1 VLGFVDKA
9 KRWLLNQSDEP
20 RRALRTAQPEI
31 VVHYWD
37 GAAPDGR
44 QLRDISETGAYIYTA
59 ERWYIGTIVRIIL
72 QGTQTIQLADGMTA
86 PKCSTCVRA
95 VVVRHGTD
103 GVGVEFI
110 FGDAEEEKTLRAFL
124 SSIPVQ
130 PGRLPALTGPSHR
143 SGQALIEFSL
153 IIPLVFLLAINAVN
167 FGGFIF
173 AWITVA
179 NAARSGAQ
187 YMIMSSASGTETPAT
202 TGQITGLITTD
213 VGSLLRGSSVCVVS
227 GNPSVAP
234 CVVATCTNNTA
245 AANGCTTLFDPEAPA
260 YTLATVDVTY
270 TYKPFIPLFPVL
282 GIWATMSTTALH
294 RKAVMRMLQ

>member
-1 VLGFVDKA
+1 MLGFVNKA
-9 KRWLLNQSDEP
+9 KRWLLNEGDEP
-20 RRALRTAQPEI
+20 RRARRTAQPEI

-44 QLRDISETGAYIYTA
+44 QLRDISETGAYIYTP
-59 ERWYIGTIVRIIL
+59 ERWYLGTIVRIIL
-72 QGTQTIQLADGMTA
+72 QGTQTIKLADGATV
-86 PKCSTCVRA
+86 PKASTCVRA

-110 FGDAEEEKTLRAFL
+110 FGDVEEEKALRAFL

-130 PGRLPALTGPSHR
+130 PPRIPVLTGPSQR
-143 SGQALIEFSL
+143 KGQALIVFAL
-153 IIPLVFLLAINAVN
+153 IIPLVFLLAVNAVN

-187 YMIMSSASGTETPAT
+187 YMIMSSASGTATPAT
-202 TGQITGLITTD
+202 TAQITALITSD
-213 VGSLLRGSSVCVVS
+213 VSSLLNRSSI
-227 GNPSVAP
+227 
-234 CVVATCTNNTA
+234 VVATCTNNTTA
-245 AANGCTTLFDPEAPA
+245 AANGCAPDPEAPL
-260 YTLATVDVTY
+260 YTLAAVDVTY
-270 TYKPFIPLFPVL
+270 TYKPFIPLFSFPAL
-282 GIWATMSTTALH
+282 GIRATLPTTTLH